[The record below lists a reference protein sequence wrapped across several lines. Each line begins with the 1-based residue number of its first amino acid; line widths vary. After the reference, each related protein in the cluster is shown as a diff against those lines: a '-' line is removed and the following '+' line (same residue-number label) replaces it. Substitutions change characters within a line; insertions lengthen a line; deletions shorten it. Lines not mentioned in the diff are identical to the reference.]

1 MINDGTA
8 GQSTAA
14 DTERPFVGEILSLLG
29 DDFGVGGESPET
41 DDDTDAGAPPA
52 SGEPA
57 PDGTESD
64 PAAQG
69 RSEGEPGDDTGAPPA
84 GTSLEAQPDD
94 AVDPLEGATPLTY
107 TVNGEQRQFDGIRV
121 LGEHGAIIDA
131 AALPKVIQRLSER
144 DNLYERSQAVFERHQ
159 ALEDSFNR
167 LTRWSLGRD
176 QNGQERV
183 LTGADAI
190 AEQRALLARLAAA
203 NQVLGSVLDPE
214 TFFDRYG
221 QVVGTE
227 DTGYRVILRPDA
239 LESLQTRIENAA
251 IKAEQAARSRFAEI
265 RATAKS
271 VPELP
276 GRTPAASSDTSAPQ
290 LSPESAIA
298 SVQTAIRAVGA
309 KGLTAD
315 DEKSLAALLPRFIRP
330 TTPAERFQT
339 NEAFIIDEEFGRVV
353 LNHAAL
359 RQSASQTA
367 VAASDA
373 ATKNATTLAQAL
385 RGNRPRNAPAPKTP
399 AQRQP
404 SEAQQR
410 HSTSRKA
417 WELAE
422 RLNRGE
428 LGTAEQL

>member
-52 SGEPA
+52 SGDPA
-57 PDGTESD
+57 PDGSD

-167 LTRWSLGRD
+167 LTRWSLGKD

-190 AEQRALLARLAAA
+190 EARNVITARALAA
-203 NQVLGSVLDPE
+203 NQVLATIFDPD
-214 TFFDRYG
+214 TFARY
-221 QVVGTE
+221 VEIVGDE
-227 DTGYRVILRPDA
+227 QNGYRIVPNQAAI
-239 LESLQTRIENAA
+239 ESLQTRAENAA

-265 RATAKS
+265 RATAKP

-276 GRTPAASSDTSAPQ
+276 GRTPAASSDTSVPQ